1 MKFHKHK
8 QHSTLLTLLTY
19 HKHFEIEAKLTF
31 FSGPILNSRTPNQLF
46 RAGKK
51 HRKDL
56 ESFQYR
62 PRQPRPLTKQHIP
75 NIKDNNLKGHYFN
88 RFRR

>member
-1 MKFHKHK
+1 MKFYKHK
-8 QHSTLLTLLTY
+8 QHSTLLTSLTY

-51 HRKDL
+51 IAKICKA
-56 ESFQYR
+56 S
-62 PRQPRPLTKQHIP
+62 
-75 NIKDNNLKGHYFN
+75 NIGHASRARSQN
-88 RFRR
+88 HALQTSKIII